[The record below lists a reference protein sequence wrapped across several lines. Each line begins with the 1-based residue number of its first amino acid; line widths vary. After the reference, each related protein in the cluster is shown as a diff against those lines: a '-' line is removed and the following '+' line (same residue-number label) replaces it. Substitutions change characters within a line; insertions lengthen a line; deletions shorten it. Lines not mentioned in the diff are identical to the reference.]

1 LRGSLLGAGLI
12 FARPTPPATDITDVR
27 LTAHDILG
35 V

>member
-1 LRGSLLGAGLI
+1 LVCLGRCLCGGG
-12 FARPTPPATDITDVR
+12 RRATDITDVR